1 MTRARESLGRV
12 AAAVMRVEN
21 ACVHDEDRELFRD
34 RRRAES
40 FGSAAEL
47 YDATRPSY
55 PNELIEWLSSTATG
69 RAVDVGCG
77 TGRVARLLA
86 VAGWRVVGVEA
97 DERMAAVA
105 RSHGLDVVVSRF
117 EDWRPEDHF
126 DLVCAGQAWH
136 WIDPQVGYEHAA
148 EVLRPGGHLAVFWNT
163 YHYSPATMAVFTAVL
178 EERAPHL
185 LIDSVPFGTAKPD
198 HSDLDAEMVRSAER
212 WFEEPEFRVFHHGRV
227 QSVEDWL
234 AESVTHSPVAMLDDD
249 TRSAVLA
256 DLRVALTE
264 HVGGQIDVRYET
276 RVTSARRR

>member
-1 MTRARESLGRV
+1 
-12 AAAVMRVEN
+12 MRVEN

-40 FGSAAEL
+40 FGSAAAL

-86 VAGWRVVGVEA
+86 AAGWRVLGVEA

-148 EVLRPGGHLAVFWNT
+148 EVLRPGGRLAVFWNT

-198 HSDLDAEMVRSAER
+198 HSDLDAEMVKSAER
-212 WFEEPEFRVFHHGRV
+212 RFDEPEFRVFHHGRF

-249 TRSAVLA
+249 TRTVLLA
-256 DLRVALTE
+256 DLRTALTE
-264 HVGGQIDVRYET
+264 RIGGQIDVRYET